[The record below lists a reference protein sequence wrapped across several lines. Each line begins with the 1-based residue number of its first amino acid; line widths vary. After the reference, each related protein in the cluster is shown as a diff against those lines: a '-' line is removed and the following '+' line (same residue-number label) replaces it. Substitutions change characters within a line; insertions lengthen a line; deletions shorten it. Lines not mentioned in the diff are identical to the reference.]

1 MKIAYIGTYPPR
13 ECGIGTF
20 TMNLYKSM
28 VTNNETI
35 KDPIEGFI
43 VAINDHEQTY
53 NYPEEVKS
61 TIRQEHQRDYLEA
74 VKFINLSGADI
85 CILEHE
91 FGIYG
96 GQNGI
101 YILPL
106 LYRLEI
112 PLIVTLHT
120 IVKTPSYNEKAVLHE
135 ICKMAHNVVVMSY
148 KAIEFLT
155 SIYNID
161 KSKII
166 YIEHGVPDI
175 QFNQEQSKK
184 EFKLENKKI
193 LLTFGILSRNKGIE
207 TVIKALP
214 KVIEKY
220 PEVLYII
227 LGKTHPNVL
236 RHSGEEY
243 RNYLQ
248 RLVKSLKLEDH
259 VFFLNEF
266 VAQKELFKY
275 LSASDIYITPYLNEA
290 QITSGTLSYAIGVGS
305 AVISTPYWYASELLA
320 DGRGRLFNFNN
331 SEELSSIF
339 MELLGNPEALKD
351 LRKKAYDYGRTI
363 TWPKSGEKYVVLAKQ
378 VLAAKPEV
386 LVKKETL
393 IDPLILPPFSLDHI
407 KCLTDDTGIIQHAK
421 VGIPN

>member
-28 VTNNETI
+28 VMNNETV

-43 VAINDHEQTY
+43 VAMNDNELTY
-53 NYPEEVKS
+53 DYPEEVKL

-85 CILEHE
+85 CVLEHE
-91 FGIYG
+91 FGIFG

-106 LYRLEI
+106 LHRLEI

-120 IVKTPSYNEKAVLHE
+120 ILKTPSYNEKAVLQE
-135 ICKMAHNVVVMSY
+135 ICKMAHKVVVMSH
-148 KAIEFLT
+148 KAIKFLT
-155 SIYNID
+155 SIYNVD
-161 KSKII
+161 KGKIVF
-166 YIEHGVPDI
+166 IEHGVPDI

-184 EFKLENKKI
+184 EFNLENKKV
-193 LLTFGILSRNKGIE
+193 LLTFGIISRNKGIE

-220 PEVLYII
+220 PEILYMV

-248 RLVKSLKLEDH
+248 HLVKSLKLGNH

-266 VAQKELFKY
+266 VNQKELFKY

-305 AVISTPYWYASELLA
+305 AVISTPYWHASELLA
-320 DGRGRLFNFNN
+320 DGRGRLFNFND
-331 SEELSSIF
+331 SDELSTIL
-339 MELLGNPEALKD
+339 MELLDKPDVLKN

-363 TWPKSGEKYVVLAKQ
+363 TWPKSGGKYVALAKKI
-378 VLAAKPEV
+378 LAGKPEV
-386 LVKKETL
+386 VVE
-393 IDPLILPPFSLDHI
+393 
-407 KCLTDDTGIIQHAK
+407 
-421 VGIPN
+421 